1 MNVQSL
7 EIPLVRKSAEVAE
20 GAAGAEADRGP
31 DLVPGHEVQPAARP
45 PREGH
50 TQTEPAADRD
60 VLSAGP
66 DGPHR
71 DEEDVAI
78 GLAAGGT
85 VQSPGDVDVAF
96 GSEGVKGVGP
106 VVAVVDF
113 EACGPRSGDG
123 GEKAERGDPVGADGV
138 EKPGGRDEGQ
148 GRRPSRP
155 GRRSDRAGG
164 GDAQSEG
171 GRQIKKRIGAGPQ
184 NSAVPVARALWP
196 SRASST
202 RWLRI
207 RIPRGRALSSGLKL
221 GLWRGAIVA
230 WAGFFTPRKK

>member
-1 MNVQSL
+1 MDVQSL
-7 EIPLVRKSAEVAE
+7 EIPLVGKSAEVAE
-20 GAAGAEADRGP
+20 RAARAKVDRGP
-31 DLVPGHEVQPAARP
+31 DLVPGQQVQPASCP
-45 PREGH
+45 PGEGH
-50 TQTEPAADRD
+50 AQAEPAAGGD
-60 VLSAGP
+60 LFPAGP
-66 DGPHR
+66 DGQDR
-71 DEEDVAI
+71 DEENVAV
-78 GLAAGGT
+78 GFAAGGA
-85 VQSPGDVDVAF
+85 VQAPGDVDVAF

-113 EACGPRSGDG
+113 ESRGSRSSDG
-123 GEKAERGDPVGADGV
+123 GQKAERGDPIGADRV
-138 EKPGGRDEGQ
+138 EKPGGRDESQ

-155 GRRSDRAGG
+155 GRRSERTGG
-164 GDAQSEG
+164 GDAQGEG
-171 GRQIKKRIGAGPQ
+171 GRQIKERIRAGPQ

-196 SRASST
+196 SRASRT